1 MRFFFLFTF
10 FTLIFKSIIAGQVSD
25 SLIKLIDESEG
36 KQKLHI
42 LCDLCWEFRTISPDS
57 ALMFGNMALNL
68 SKEIGDEEGKA
79 QAFNDLG
86 IIYLDKGSFDTAY
99 NYFIN
104 SLQIRTLNADSSGMG
119 SSYNK
124 IGILFQKQGKLDK
137 ALENQMKA
145 LEIFEKLKK
154 DLWVAY
160 TLNNIA
166 IINFNIGNLE
176 TSLEY
181 HEKGLAMRLKLE
193 DEYGIANSY
202 GNIANVQLA
211 LSDTNSA
218 INNYVDA
225 LKIFSDLDN
234 KEAESVQLANL
245 GTIYLARKNYQAAI
259 FYINRSLEL
268 REVLGDKK
276 AIASSCLKLGEVY
289 LELNNFDD
297 AYIYFM
303 RARNLASEIDVVD
316 EKVQSFFD
324 LTKLFLQKKNKDSSY
339 KYLTL
344 YSFYKDSLYNT
355 RLNQQIVDAQIK
367 YDVDQ
372 KNKDIQ
378 LYKSKTEL
386 NESKLKQR
394 RLEIWLLTS
403 VIILLIA
410 MAVFIFINRKRKQ
423 VIALNNA
430 RILHNQNMMQAVID
444 AQEEERQRIARELHD
459 GVGQTLSAIKLNW
472 ENTVIERGLK
482 GTFPE
487 LVKSLDEAV
496 DEVRSISHQMIP
508 KELEQ
513 FGLIP
518 AVDAFLEGRLSSGEI
533 NYEFEHHNIVN
544 RLDSSIELAI
554 FRIVQEL
561 TGNVVRH
568 SKAKNMSVQIIVN
581 IQNVVLMVTDD
592 GIGFDTKENLKHGI
606 GLMNIESRVN
616 GLNGIVN
623 FESSPET
630 GTSVTIRIPVNKN
643 QN

>member
-1 MRFFFLFTF
+1 MAF
-10 FTLIFKSIIAGQVSD
+10 FTLIVRPISAGQVSD
-25 SLIKLIDESEG
+25 SLKKLIYMTDG
-36 KQKLHI
+36 KQKLKV
-42 LCDLCWEFRTISPDS
+42 LCDLCWEYRTISHDS
-57 ALMFGNMALNL
+57 ALYYGNMALNL
-68 SKEIGDEEGKA
+68 AGEIDDEEGKA
-79 QAFNDLG
+79 QAYNDLG
-86 IIYLDKGSFDTAY
+86 IIYLDKGSFDTAHT
-99 NYFIN
+99 YFSN
-104 SLQIRTLNADSSGMG
+104 SLQIRTKKADSNGMG

-145 LEIFEKLKK
+145 LEIFENLKK

-211 LSDTNSA
+211 LNDTNSA
-218 INNYVDA
+218 INNYVKA
-225 LKIFSDLDN
+225 LKIFSNLDN

-245 GTIYLARKNYQAAI
+245 GVIYLARKNYQAAI
-259 FYINRSLEL
+259 FYIKRSLDL
-268 REVLGDKK
+268 REALGDKK

-297 AYIYFM
+297 AYYYFM
-303 RARNLASEIDVVD
+303 RARNLASEINVVD

-324 LTKLFLQKKNKDSSY
+324 LTKLFLHKKNKDSSY

-344 YSFYKDSLYNT
+344 YTFYKDSLYNA

-372 KNKDIQ
+372 KNKDIE

-394 RLEIWLLTS
+394 RLEIWLLIS
-403 VIILLIA
+403 LVVMLIG
-410 MAVFIFINRKRKQ
+410 MAVFTFVNRKRKQ

-430 RILHNQNMMQAVID
+430 RILHNRNMIQAVID
-444 AQEEERQRIARELHD
+444 GQEEERQRIARELHD
-459 GVGQTLSAIKLNW
+459 GVGQTLSAIKLNL
-472 ENTVIERGLK
+472 ENTVVNSRQNEK
-482 GTFPE
+482 FTEF
-487 LVKSLDEAV
+487 VNSLDGAV
-496 DEVRSISHQMIP
+496 NEIRNLSHQMIP

-518 AVDAFLEGRLSSGEI
+518 AIEAFLDSRLSNGDI
-533 NYEFEHHNIVN
+533 NYKFEYHNIVK
-544 RLDSSIELAI
+544 RLSSSIELAV

-568 SKAKNMSVQIIVN
+568 SQARNMSVQLILN
-581 IQNVVLMVTDD
+581 NQNLVLLVTDD
-592 GIGFDTKENLKHGI
+592 GIGFDANENLKHGI
-606 GLMNIESRVN
+606 GLMNIESRVS
-616 GLNGIVN
+616 GLNGVVN
-623 FESSPET
+623 FESSSER
-630 GTSVTIRIPVNKN
+630 GTSVTIRIPINKN
-643 QN
+643 EN